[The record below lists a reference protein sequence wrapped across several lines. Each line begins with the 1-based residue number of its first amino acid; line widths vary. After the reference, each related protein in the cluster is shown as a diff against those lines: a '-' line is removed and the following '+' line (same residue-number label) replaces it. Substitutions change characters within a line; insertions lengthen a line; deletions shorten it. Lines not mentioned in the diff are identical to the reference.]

1 MSNLSP
7 RDSPTQASGDDRIQV
22 AQLLAEAASNGRLT
36 LEQYET
42 RLTKAYSA
50 STYDELER
58 LTYDLPEAIEY
69 QRRKSRP
76 APSTM
81 LLAILSG
88 FERRGR
94 WNVPGRMTTFTLFG
108 GGVVDMRYADFTS
121 PDVEIHAYSIL
132 GGQTIL
138 LPPEVNV
145 EVQGHGVM
153 GGFDH
158 VDDAG
163 TPGAPKVTIK
173 GFSLWGG
180 VGIKRRKRSAGS
192 DRSSGS
198 D

>member
-1 MSNLSP
+1 MSSLSP
-7 RDSPTQASGDDRIQV
+7 RDSSTRASDDDRIQV
-22 AQLLAEAASNGRLT
+22 AQLLSEAASNGRLS
-36 LEQYET
+36 LDEYEA

-50 STYDELER
+50 TTYDQLER
-58 LTYDLPEAIEY
+58 LTYGLPEVLE
-69 QRRKSRP
+69 RRRGRCRP

-108 GGVVDMRYADFTS
+108 GGVVDLRYADFTS

-145 EVQGHGVM
+145 DIQGHGVM
-153 GGFDH
+153 GGFDRN
-158 VDDAG
+158 VEGTG
-163 TPGAPKVTIK
+163 TPGAPKITIK

-180 VGIKRRKRSAGS
+180 VGIKRRKRQANSN
-192 DRSSGS
+192 
-198 D
+198 